1 MAINNV
7 PAASGP
13 SASMSMENQLMDFY
27 LTSLKDFSNIW
38 LNGDGSLVK
47 IELQFHFLMQ
57 TVPSKA
63 IRDKIWAARKQY
75 EKELQASGCSN
86 AYESSCMLAVS
97 TIMEFLASTFDLMHE
112 DILGPATSK
121 QYRDAVLVIPDMQ
134 PVVAPIAEP
143 EPIVSPTHPEPIP
156 IMEA

>member
-1 MAINNV
+1 MAINNGSV
-7 PAASGP
+7 SSGP

-38 LNGDGSLVK
+38 LGGDGSLIK

-57 TVPSKA
+57 TIPSAA
-63 IRDKIWAARKQY
+63 IREKVWAAQKQY

-86 AYESSCMLAVS
+86 SYESSCMLAVS

-121 QYRDAVLVIPDMQ
+121 QYREAVLEIPDMQ
-134 PVVAPIAEP
+134 PVVAPPAEP
-143 EPIVSPTHPEPIP
+143 DLIISPRTPEPKL
-156 IMEA
+156 EA